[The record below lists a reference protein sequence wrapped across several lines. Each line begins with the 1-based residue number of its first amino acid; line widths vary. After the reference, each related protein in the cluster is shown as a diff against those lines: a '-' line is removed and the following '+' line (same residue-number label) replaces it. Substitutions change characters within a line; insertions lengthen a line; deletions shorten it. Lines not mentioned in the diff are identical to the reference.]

1 MALLVTESID
11 EQTISR
17 LNRRIVPLFFVIYII
32 NFLDR
37 VNVGFAALQMN
48 QDLGFNAEMYGFG
61 AGIFFIGYVIFEIP
75 SNMML
80 TKVGARYWLSRIMV
94 SWGVVAAAMAFVH
107 GSTSFYILRFLLGVA
122 EAGFVPALLVYLNE
136 WYPARERAGVVS
148 KIWSATAVSIVIGG
162 PISGLILSMNGV
174 LGVTG
179 WQWMFVIEGVPAI
192 FLGVFLFLFVTDK
205 PEQAKWLTAPQRE
218 WLVSVLAAEEAQ
230 RQKNE
235 ATSSFAAA
243 FRDPRIWVL
252 GFMYACL
259 GFGFFG
265 ITLWLPQVVKQVS
278 QLSNLQTSFVTA
290 IPFICAVVA
299 MIVVGKHSDR
309 TGERRW
315 HIVAGTL
322 VAALG
327 FAISGN
333 VADPVMA
340 LVAISIG
347 AMGLWSVIAVF
358 WQIPSKFLTGAAAAV
373 GVAIINSCGSMGG
386 FVGPYVIGWIRS
398 HSPGFG
404 AAMLAVAAAMLIA
417 AAIAVAFGGR
427 HEPVPVATTV

>member
-1 MALLVTESID
+1 
-11 EQTISR
+11 
-17 LNRRIVPLFFVIYII
+17 
-32 NFLDR
+32 
-37 VNVGFAALQMN
+37 
-48 QDLGFNAEMYGFG
+48 
-61 AGIFFIGYVIFEIP
+61 
-75 SNMML
+75 
-80 TKVGARYWLSRIMV
+80 
-94 SWGVVAAAMAFVH
+94 
-107 GSTSFYILRFLLGVA
+107 
-122 EAGFVPALLVYLNE
+122 
-136 WYPARERAGVVS
+136 VVS

>member
-398 HSPGFG
+398 HPASARRCWRLQP
-404 AAMLAVAAAMLIA
+404 
-417 AAIAVAFGGR
+417 
-427 HEPVPVATTV
+427 PC